1 MLSCTSEP
9 SPPCSSAATVGIPTI
24 GRRSPGESLFIP
36 RITGALTVRDLMLP
50 TTDAGVAI
58 QLALVGVMG
67 LLGWLVLR
75 RNRDARLFVFG
86 ATLFGLGL
94 IGLRALH

>member
-1 MLSCTSEP
+1 MTK
-9 SPPCSSAATVGIPTI
+9 
-24 GRRSPGESLFIP
+24 
-36 RITGALTVRDLMLP
+36 ALTVRELIFP

-58 QLALVGVMG
+58 QLALVVVAGTLAWV
-67 LLGWLVLR
+67 LLR
-75 RNRDARLFVFG
+75 RQRDARLLVVG

>member
-1 MLSCTSEP
+1 
-9 SPPCSSAATVGIPTI
+9 
-24 GRRSPGESLFIP
+24 
-36 RITGALTVRDLMLP
+36 MLP